1 LQDALALLT
10 RQVNINTQRI
20 NDIIN
25 SNILKI
31 TTDADNN
38 YTIYTFYVDNR
49 KIGEIKVPKSKE
61 YTGSQYIDIN
71 EERVISLTGLA
82 NVAFTGDYT
91 DLSNRPTKL
100 TDFYIDIDF
109 LKDSDL
115 EDIEDRITDL
125 EKCCEEL
132 HRKPNKLISKLIEC
146 ENPFIDY
153 DGSVYPLTYDVFI
166 DINTVNDTE
175 YVIPDSET
183 WNDII
188 LTNYTHTITIVISYP
203 YWGKYLTLYN
213 DGR

>member
-125 EKCCEEL
+125 EECCEEL
-132 HRKPNKLISKLIEC
+132 HTKYFKLI
-146 ENPFIDY
+146 N
-153 DGSVYPLTYDVFI
+153 
-166 DINTVNDTE
+166 
-175 YVIPDSET
+175 
-183 WNDII
+183 
-188 LTNYTHTITIVISYP
+188 
-203 YWGKYLTLYN
+203 
-213 DGR
+213 